1 MHTIL
6 PQGTKEEQLNLE
18 YIVGDGE
25 TTSIKSW
32 KDKITIKVCTM
43 TNIYFDIVN

>member
-1 MHTIL
+1 MHNTYGWVLSVLLMHTIL

-25 TTSIKSW
+25 TTSIKILERQN
-32 KDKITIKVCTM
+32 K
-43 TNIYFDIVN
+43 Y